1 MAERKKSP
9 IEKDL
14 GQKKSQCKKTDE
26 VKNRATEAKKNPPI
40 PKWII
45 GWTKK
50 KASIEKEKDHEVKNR
65 MHEGKKVQ
73 YRKDEVK
80 NRADGRTKKDAK
92 RKKSTSL

>member
-14 GQKKSQCKKTDE
+14 GQKKNPCKNEDE
-26 VKNRATEAKKNPPI
+26 VKNRATEAKKKDPQI
-40 PKWII
+40 LKWMI

-50 KASIEKEKDHEVKNR
+50 K
-65 MHEGKKVQ
+65 KKVQ

-80 NRADGRTKKDAK
+80 NRADGQKTKKD
-92 RKKSTSL
+92 KKGQKKKKTKK